1 MLYTST
7 RSKDFS
13 CASAEAIR
21 RGLAPDGG
29 LFLPSACPRLGAGDI
44 SRLCTMDYP
53 ARAAEILSLFLT
65 DYSKERLSEFTHRAY
80 GNRFPSPCA
89 APVVSV
95 RDGVHILELFRG
107 PTSAFKDM
115 ALQMLPLL
123 LTEALR
129 MDKIEEQI
137 LILTATS
144 GDTGSAAMTGFAD
157 VAGTKICVF
166 YPKGGTSVIQR
177 LQMTTN
183 PGKNVYACAV
193 NGNFD
198 DAQRGVKNIFSDKA
212 YGEALLKKGIRLSS
226 ANSINW
232 GRLAPQIAYYF
243 SAYVE
248 LINSGTV
255 RPGEEIVVVV
265 PTGNFGNILAAR
277 YAKEMG
283 LPVKKLVCASNQ
295 NDVLT
300 DFIKTGIYDRR
311 RPFYRTESPSMDIL
325 VSSNLERL
333 LYLLSGC
340 DSELIAKLMR
350 QLNED
355 GVYTV
360 PDGMKAALQ
369 AEFFACRT
377 LSAEVASTIRES
389 FERDGYVPD
398 PHTAVA
404 LHAASQYRAETGDTS
419 PILVAA
425 TASPFKF
432 PKTVLEALGQTVPD
446 DEFAMLDALASFTG
460 YDIPANLAVLRGSAE
475 RFTGCVEKDAMKDAV
490 SAFAGLV

>member
-1 MLYTST
+1 MKYSST
-7 RSKDFS
+7 RSKDHS
-13 CASAEAIR
+13 CCSAEAIR

-29 LFLPSACPRLGAGDI
+29 LFLPDECPHLTTADIERLAK
-44 SRLCTMDYP
+44 MDYP

-65 DYSKERLSEFTHRAY
+65 DYSPERLAAFTHRAY

-89 APVVSV
+89 APVVSLG
-95 RDGVHILELFRG
+95 DGLHVLELFRG

-129 MDKIEEQI
+129 MEGISEDI

-144 GDTGSAAMTGFAD
+144 GDTGSAAMAGFAD
-157 VAGTKICVF
+157 VPGTKICVF

-183 PGKNVYACAV
+183 PGKNVFACAV

-198 DAQRGVKNIFSDKA
+198 DAQRGVKAIFSDKA

-243 SAYVE
+243 SAYAE
-248 LINSGTV
+248 LLNAGKIRMGD
-255 RPGEEIVVVV
+255 EVVIDV

-283 LPVKKLVCASNQ
+283 LPVKTLICASNR

-300 DFIKTGIYDRR
+300 DFIHTGIYDRR
-311 RPFYRTESPSMDIL
+311 RTFYRTESPSMDIL

-333 LYLLSGC
+333 LYLLSGN
-340 DSELIAKLMR
+340 DSALIAELMR
-350 QLNED
+350 RLNED

-360 PDGMKAALQ
+360 P
-369 AEFFACRT
+369 AEMLEKLRSEFCAFRT
-377 LSAEVASTIRES
+377 GSEGIRTTIASCFREY
-389 FERDGYVPD
+389 GYVPD

-404 LHAASQYRAETGDTS
+404 LDAARQYRETTGDTT
-419 PILVAA
+419 PIIVAA
-425 TASPFKF
+425 TASPYKF
-432 PKTVLEALGQTVPD
+432 PQTVLESLGKDVPA
-446 DEFAMLDALASFTG
+446 DEFDMLDAVSALTG
-460 YDIPANLAVLRGSAE
+460 TDIPLNLSSLKGAREL
-475 RFTGCVEKDAMKDAV
+475 FTDCVEKDRMKDAV
-490 SAFAGLV
+490 DAFAASV